1 LQDLES
7 NFFELLPFGFGH
19 KGEKAMS
26 ICLSMAFGV
35 SLQSDDEAEVLE
47 PNVDE
52 DKEEDEDKDDGEEE
66 DTESNNELGRSG
78 RSFRKS

>member
-1 LQDLES
+1 
-7 NFFELLPFGFGH
+7 
-19 KGEKAMS
+19 MV
-26 ICLSMAFGV
+26 FGV

-52 DKEEDEDKDDGEEE
+52 DKDDGEEE
-66 DTESNNELGRSG
+66 ETESNNELERSG

>member
-1 LQDLES
+1 LQDLEC

-26 ICLSMAFGV
+26 ICLCMVFGV

-52 DKEEDEDKDDGEEE
+52 DKEEDEDKDDGEE
-66 DTESNNELGRSG
+66 DTKSSNELGRSG

>member
-1 LQDLES
+1 MQDLECKY
-7 NFFELLPFGFGH
+7 FELLPFGFGH

-26 ICLSMAFGV
+26 ICLCMVFGV

-52 DKEEDEDKDDGEEE
+52 DKDDGEEE
-66 DTESNNELGRSG
+66 ETESNNELERSG